1 MSVLNLDLEL
11 LRTFVAIVE
20 QESFAGGAESVH
32 RTQSAVT
39 QQMQRLEVQLD
50 KTLFHKSG
58 RKKTLTEDGL
68 KLLEYSRRLLAL
80 NDEACSAIAG
90 STPAG
95 EIRLGVPADV
105 ADSILPDL
113 LQRCSKTLPDI
124 RISVDVRRTAFLMQA
139 MKRGEINMTI
149 SAKEH
154 PEYRRIVLRTFR
166 MVWFCSDSYNFDR
179 SQPLDLIVADEP
191 SFLRTIALDHLNEA
205 GINFRIKYIA
215 PSLPGIRAA
224 VLAGMGVT
232 ARSEEVMG
240 AEFRIL
246 DEADGLPR
254 LPDITYKMYI
264 GTSPNPLARH
274 LFGALEKMFT

>member
-1 MSVLNLDLEL
+1 MSVMNLDLEL

-20 QESFAGGAESVH
+20 QDSFAAGAESVH

-90 STPAG
+90 STLTG
-95 EIRLGVPADV
+95 EVRLGAPADV

-113 LQRCSKTLPDI
+113 LQRFSKTLPNI
-124 RISVDVRRTAFLMQA
+124 RISIDVRRTAFLMQA

-154 PEYRRIVLRTFR
+154 PEYRRIILRTSR
-166 MVWFCSDSYNFDR
+166 MVWFCSDSYHFDR
-179 SQPLDLIVADEP
+179 TQPLDLIVADEP
-191 SFLRTIALDHLNEA
+191 SFLRTIALDHLNDA
-205 GINFRIKYIA
+205 GINFRIRYIA

-240 AEFRIL
+240 PEFRIL

-264 GTSPNPLARH
+264 GSSPNPLARH
-274 LFGALEKMFT
+274 LFDSLEKMFS